1 MRQKTS
7 KYDKNFVNVLLN
19 TDIQPIKEED
29 LELNKNLTV
38 ISKPSDNVSKS
49 DKFENLET
57 IEIDKFNKLD
67 NK

>member
-19 TDIQPIKEED
+19 TEIQSIKEED

-38 ISKPSDNVSKS
+38 ISKPSHDTSKPE
-49 DKFENLET
+49 KLESLEAL
-57 IEIDKFNKLD
+57 EIDKFNRFDK
-67 NK
+67 